1 MCYAPYNPSPLLQNG
16 VAMTIYTSLWGGR
29 NWEKTTKHPEPPY
42 KEKIFIGAQGV
53 PIFGLVAIPEN
64 AHSTIIATYGITGTL
79 DNQWFLKLL
88 GRKAYAQGYA
98 VVLFDW
104 RAHGKTAELSP
115 TLTSDGLYE
124 GEDFVRIAASAK
136 DLGCPAKF
144 WFTGFSLGG
153 QLALWAVKAVED
165 LLTRGADTESITPD
179 SQLPTPDSQLL
190 TPNSSLLTPNSQP
203 PTPYSPLTIEDI
215 GGAAVMCPSLDSVR
229 SLAYLIK
236 HPVGKYIEAGIAR
249 KLNQLAWK
257 IHDAHPGSLDPTAIE
272 RAKTIWGF
280 DHELVIEQLGFPSVE
295 AYYNASSALPLL
307 PNLTKPTLIIYA
319 ADDPFFEPALIPE
332 LEAICAENPM
342 IDLILTNNGGHVGY
356 VSSKKGQRQ
365 AQDPDPWWAWN
376 RILQWFEYQGS
387 REI

>member
-1 MCYAPYNPSPLLQNG
+1 MMCYAPYNPSPLLQNG

-64 AHSTIIATYGITGTL
+64 AHGTIIATYGITGTL

-136 DLGCPAKF
+136 YLGCPGKF

-165 LLTRGADTESITPD
+165 LLKNGADTESITPD
-179 SQLPTPDSQLL
+179 SQL
-190 TPNSSLLTPNSQP
+190 

-257 IHDAHPGSLDPTAIE
+257 IHDAHPGSLDPAAIQ

-280 DHELVIEQLGFPSVE
+280 DHELVIERLGFASVE

-307 PNLTKPTLIIYA
+307 PNLIKPTLIIYA
-319 ADDPFFEPALIPE
+319 ADDPFFEPAIVPE
-332 LEAICAENPM
+332 LEAISAENPM

-365 AQDPDPWWAWN
+365 AQDPDPWWGWN